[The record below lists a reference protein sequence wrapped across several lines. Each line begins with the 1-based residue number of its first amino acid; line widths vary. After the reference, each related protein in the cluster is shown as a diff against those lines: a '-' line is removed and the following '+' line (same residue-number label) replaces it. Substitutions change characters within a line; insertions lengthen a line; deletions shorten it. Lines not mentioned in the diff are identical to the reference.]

1 MGDFYQKLLYL
12 PRSFFDTRKVGE
24 IVARLNDTRRIQ
36 ALISY
41 LAGNV
46 VIDALVFLVSAVF
59 IFTYSWQVGLI
70 SLVSVPAFAFLAYRF
85 HKSVLS
91 GQKEVMSTYASSES
105 HFVDAIG
112 GIEPIK
118 VGNKE
123 PFFTEI
129 GKAVYGVFQEKIY
142 NLGSLGNRYN
152 FWNELINALF
162 VGLLLADSS
171 WLVLSDRLLI
181 GEMMA
186 ILSIALGMIAAI
198 GRLILTNIQVQE
210 ARVAFN
216 RMYEFAGL
224 ETERREGLMSS
235 NDRWSVNTLCIKN
248 LSFRFAGKKA
258 LLENINLNLEKGKL
272 TVLMGEVGSGKS
284 VLLRLLQKFRDYEG
298 GQILINEEKELKS
311 ITASD
316 WRTAIGVVPQEVK
329 IFSGTLLDNIT
340 LGNFM
345 EEAEKAVEFCKT
357 LGFDQFFE
365 ALPQDYLT
373 ILGEEG
379 VNLSGGQRQLVGL
392 ARALYNNPA
401 VLLLDEPTAAM
412 DRKTEG
418 FVIELLRKLKADK
431 IILMVSHRRN
441 FDGLAD
447 NIFVMENGSMRN
459 AEALKT
465 SA

>member
-1 MGDFYQKLLYL
+1 
-12 PRSFFDTRKVGE
+12 
-24 IVARLNDTRRIQ
+24 
-36 ALISY
+36 
-41 LAGNV
+41 
-46 VIDALVFLVSAVF
+46 
-59 IFTYSWQVGLI
+59 
-70 SLVSVPAFAFLAYRF
+70 
-85 HKSVLS
+85 
-91 GQKEVMSTYASSES
+91 
-105 HFVDAIG
+105 
-112 GIEPIK
+112 
-118 VGNKE
+118 
-123 PFFTEI
+123 
-129 GKAVYGVFQEKIY
+129 
-142 NLGSLGNRYN
+142 
-152 FWNELINALF
+152 
-162 VGLLLADSS
+162 
-171 WLVLSDRLLI
+171 
-181 GEMMA
+181 MMA

-224 ETERREGLMSS
+224 ETERQEGQTSQKEK
-235 NDRWSVNTLCIKN
+235 WSVNTLIIKN

-258 LLENINLNLEKGKL
+258 LLENISLNLKKGKL
-272 TVLMGEVGSGKS
+272 TVIMGEVGSGKS

-298 GQILINEEKELKS
+298 GQILINGENELKNTES
-311 ITASD
+311 AD

-345 EEAEKAVEFCKT
+345 EEAEKAVEFCKV

-365 ALPQDYLT
+365 SLPQDYLT

-392 ARALYNNPA
+392 ARALYNNPE
-401 VLLLDEPTAAM
+401 VLILDEPTAAM

-418 FVIELLRKLKADK
+418 FVIELLRTLKADK

-447 NIFVMENGSMRN
+447 DIFVMENGCIKK
-459 AEALKT
+459 AEA
-465 SA
+465 SIIPA